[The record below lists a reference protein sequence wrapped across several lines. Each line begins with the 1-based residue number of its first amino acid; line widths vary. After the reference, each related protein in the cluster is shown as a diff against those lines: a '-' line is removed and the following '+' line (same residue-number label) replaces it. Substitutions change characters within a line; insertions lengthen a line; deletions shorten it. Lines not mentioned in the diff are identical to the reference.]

1 VKTSVEPLEGNKVK
15 VSVEVDETEFE
26 REIDAAFRRIARE
39 VRIPGFR
46 PGKAPRRIL
55 EARLGPDVGRDEA
68 LRHAIP
74 DYYADAVREHDVDV
88 IAQPEIDITA
98 GEEGPGP
105 VAFDAVV
112 EVRPVVKVG
121 GYDNLRVTIPSPE
134 PTDADIDSQIDR
146 LRSQFAELETVARP
160 AADGDQVTIDIK
172 GTQSGEPVPGLTA
185 DDYLYPV
192 GSGSVVPE
200 LDDNLRG
207 AKAGDIL
214 KFTAAHPDP
223 EQESVSFQILVKE
236 VKETVLPDADDAW
249 AAEAS
254 EFDTVDELR
263 ADLRRRAT
271 MIRKVQAQMALRE
284 KASEAL
290 GELVTDELPVALID
304 SETQARLENM
314 AMRLQAQGL
323 DLETYLATSGQGPEE
338 LVAELREQA
347 TGAVRV
353 DLALRAVVEAE
364 GITVDDADVDREID
378 EMAARVDQK
387 PDKVRKQ
394 LERNG
399 QVSAIRSELR
409 QRKALDWLLDHVEIV
424 DEDGNPIDSDA
435 LVVEPED
442 TAAATSEDDT
452 AAEQVDADAADGNA
466 TESDTTESEAVT
478 DGTATTAEAAE
489 E

>member
-1 VKTSVEPLEGNKVK
+1 MKTSVEPLEGNKVK

-26 REIDAAFRRIARE
+26 REIDAAFRRIAHE

-55 EARLGPDVGRDEA
+55 EARLGLDVGRDEA

-88 IAQPEIDITA
+88 IAQPEIDITS

-112 EVRPVVKVG
+112 EIRPVVKVG
-121 GYDNLRVTIPSPE
+121 GYDTLRVTIPGPE
-134 PTDADIDSQIDR
+134 PTDADLDAQIDR
-146 LRSQFAELETVARP
+146 LRSQYAELEVVSRP

-172 GTQSGEPVPGLTA
+172 GTQGGEPVPGLTA

-192 GSGSVVPE
+192 GSGGVVPE

-214 KFTAAHPDP
+214 KFSAEHPDP
-223 EQESVSFQILVKE
+223 EQDAVEFQILVKE
-236 VKETVLPDADDAW
+236 VKEPVLPTADDEW

-254 EFDTVDELR
+254 EFSTLDELR
-263 ADLRRRAT
+263 ADLRRRAS

-284 KASEAL
+284 KATEAL
-290 GELVTDELPVALID
+290 GALVTDDLPEALID
-304 SETQARLENM
+304 SETQARLENL

-323 DLETYLATSGQGPEE
+323 DLETYLSGSGQSPEE
-338 LVAELREQA
+338 LLAELREQA
-347 TGAVRV
+347 TSAVRV
-353 DLALRAVVEAE
+353 DLALRAVADAE
-364 GITVDDADVDREID
+364 DVSVSDEEVDAEIA
-378 EMAARVDQK
+378 EMATRVGEK
-387 PDKVRKQ
+387 PAKVRKQ
-394 LERNG
+394 LERNA
-399 QVSAIRSELR
+399 QLSAVRSELR
-409 QRKALDWLLDHVEIV
+409 QRKALDWLLDHVEVV
-424 DEDGNPIDSDA
+424 DDDGNPIDRA
-435 LVVEPED
+435 TLVVEPD
-442 TAAATSEDDT
+442 
-452 AAEQVDADAADGNA
+452 
-466 TESDTTESEAVT
+466 ESEAPAS
-478 DGTATTAEAAE
+478 GEATHEAEAAQAADDDPEPTAEAAE